1 MHQCWWSSPG
11 ANWSLSPSQEQRAGR
26 LTHVSL
32 PMGLALLAHSLPHH
46 GDSHTPSSASPASKS
61 QGGSRAPLSQHPQA
75 PPPTT
80 DSPQPCNPPQGSP
93 AAPHLWSAAGSGRG
107 WAQPG
112 VAVWRVLAASSP
124 WCCQSLPSTA
134 RSRQGM
140 ALLGWQTWGCPVWC
154 GAGAGGQLGQGTLGA
169 PCLQHSLCLGCA
181 GQSMVW
187 RVGTQGGQGVRGWVR
202 QCRETWSGG
211 RRWGKMRALGPA
223 VGAQGMGWGG
233 CRGGQAAP
241 C

>member
-1 MHQCWWSSPG
+1 MCPCLWASHCLPTPYLTMGTATHPVPHPQHP
-11 ANWSLSPSQEQRAGR
+11 NPREEAGPPFPNTPKHPHPP
-26 LTHVSL
+26 LTH
-32 PMGLALLAHSLPHH
+32 PNPATPH
-46 GDSHTPSSASPASKS
+46 
-61 QGGSRAPLSQHPQA
+61 
-75 PPPTT
+75 
-80 DSPQPCNPPQGSP
+80 QGSP

-124 WCCQSLPSTA
+124 WCCQPLTLTA

-241 C
+241 CQHTCQGSCTAARACV

>member
-80 DSPQPCNPPQGSP
+80 DSPQPCNPPPRVSCSP
-93 AAPHLWSAAGSGRG
+93 SP
-107 WAQPG
+107 
-112 VAVWRVLAASSP
+112 VVSS
-124 WCCQSLPSTA
+124 
-134 RSRQGM
+134 
-140 ALLGWQTWGCPVWC
+140 
-154 GAGAGGQLGQGTLGA
+154 
-169 PCLQHSLCLGCA
+169 
-181 GQSMVW
+181 
-187 RVGTQGGQGVRGWVR
+187 WVR
-202 QCRETWSGG
+202 QGLGTARCGVMEGPGSLFALVLPVFAFDRPLPPGDGPFGVANLGLPGVVWGRCWGAAGPGYSGG
-211 RRWGKMRALGPA
+211 TMSTA
-223 VGAQGMGWGG
+223 
-233 CRGGQAAP
+233 
-241 C
+241 